1 MRILLVAS
9 VILLAACDTTEIAQQ
24 QPEVNSGAIA
34 LYDERGNFVREYR
47 DVQDCHAAAIRYN
60 LRNVK
65 ENSESS
71 NTYRRAGTI
80 EPRVTSSCR
89 EV

>member
-24 QPEVNSGAIA
+24 QPEANNGGVA
-34 LYDERGNFVREYR
+34 LYDEKGLFVRQYS
-47 DVQDCHAAAIRYN
+47 DAQDCHAAAIRYN
-60 LRNVK
+60 MRNINDK
-65 ENSESS
+65 TENN

-80 EPRVTSSCR
+80 QPRITSSCR

>member
-1 MRILLVAS
+1 MRLLLAAS

-60 LRNVK
+60 LRRK
-65 ENSESS
+65 L
-71 NTYRRAGTI
+71 
-80 EPRVTSSCR
+80 
-89 EV
+89 